1 MKKFFAFA
9 ALLAAASSANASITV
24 VLDGMTPS
32 GSNVS
37 YNYTMQQTAD
47 DTLFTGDYFT
57 IYDFRGFVSATP
69 ALGFTFS
76 TQNTGITPASQ
87 IITDDPGI
95 INVTF
100 TAAAPNSSSNIPGFS
115 IVSSL
120 QTPAVFDDFSG
131 RNHKTTG
138 SANEANGEVLVPGSA
153 VPEPATMG
161 LMGGALLGL
170 GLLARRRK

>member
-1 MKKFFAFA
+1 MKKILAFA
-9 ALLAAASSANASITV
+9 ALLAAATSANASITV

-32 GSNVS
+32 GSNVA
-37 YNYTMQQTAD
+37 YNYTMQQTTD

-57 IYDFRGFVSATP
+57 IYDFRGFVSAT
-69 ALGFTFS
+69 AAAGFAAS
-76 TQNTGITPASQ
+76 TQNTGITPVSQ
-87 IITDDPGI
+87 IITDDPSI
-95 INVTF
+95 VNVTF
-100 TAAAPNSSSNIPGFS
+100 TASAPNNSTSISGFS

-120 QTPAVFDDFSG
+120 TTPAVFDDFAG
-131 RNHKTTG
+131 RNHKDSG
-138 SANEANGEVLVPGSA
+138 SANEANGEVLVPGNP